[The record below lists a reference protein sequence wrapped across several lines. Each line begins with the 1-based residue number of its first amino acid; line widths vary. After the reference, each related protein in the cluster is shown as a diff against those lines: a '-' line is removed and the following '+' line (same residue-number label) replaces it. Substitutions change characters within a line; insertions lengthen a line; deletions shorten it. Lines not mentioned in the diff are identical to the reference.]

1 MTQAT
6 DISHSSNTD
15 IVQGFHALDVDGQ
28 LALFWFVYKEMGTSV
43 TPAAP
48 GASTA
53 SSEIAQGLYNQVK
66 EKSQEEQ
73 LQIQRDL
80 VSRTGGDIS
89 REYGAL
95 SDTTKLLFW
104 YLLAQGMDSS
114 EIIPFPEDYQLSTQG
129 QSLLEKIKQIEF
141 NEQIAAF
148 RDIVAPMGVS
158 TI

>member
-1 MTQAT
+1 LLLA
-6 DISHSSNTD
+6 I
-15 IVQGFHALDVDGQ
+15 IVTPSG
-28 LALFWFVYKEMGTSV
+28 FVYKEMGTSV

-114 EIIPFPEDYQLSTQG
+114 EIIPFPDDYQLSTQG
-129 QSLLEKIKQIEF
+129 QSLLEKIQQIEF

-158 TI
+158 TT